1 MHADPIQ
8 NEIEAKGLTAPLSI
22 PNKVARGLEYSDI
35 LIYQQKACSYAHIG
49 GVQGARV
56 ANVAKK
62 KYCKNNISITSIDS
76 S

>member
-35 LIYQQKACSYAHIG
+35 LIY
-49 GVQGARV
+49 
-56 ANVAKK
+56 
-62 KYCKNNISITSIDS
+62 
-76 S
+76 